1 MNILDEILSTYPNNL
16 IEVAEGFDDC
26 VIGYDYGDGSD
37 IRLIY
42 SVSKILD
49 KMIRDGLSEVEA
61 IDLFESEMRS
71 RYSGVGSPIF
81 CQDDL

>member
-1 MNILDEILSTYPNNL
+1 MNILGEILSTYSNSE
-16 IEVAEGFDDC
+16 IEIAEGFDDC
-26 VIGYDYGDGSD
+26 LIGYDYGDGSD

-61 IDLFESEMRS
+61 IGVFESEMRS
-71 RYSGVGSPIF
+71 RYSGMGSPIF